1 MKKLLSIF
9 FLSCTATLFSG
20 NYDIR
25 VLSNKDGLSNS
36 SVNVVFQD
44 SNELMWFGTWDGLNR
59 YNGKEFR
66 IYKPVAG
73 DDRSISN
80 NIIRDII
87 EEEKDYLWI
96 ATDWGINRMNVRE
109 GTFERFF
116 VDSLYREITN
126 EHSYLIAGNSRGEIV
141 ASVYQQGI
149 YLFNR
154 ALHRFEP
161 LYTDQQLNIRKI
173 ILGERDQLWVLTNE
187 KRLYRMDIRM
197 VNQHP
202 AIVKTTPFILQQDVV
217 QIFTCSSCELLVQTS
232 DQQVY
237 QYDDLLQV
245 MRPLQTDNNTG
256 YLNDIGL
263 LEGSVYLAT
272 SKGLFRY
279 EVGDK
284 VQPVITGSNILD
296 IYIGTQEIIWAGT
309 DMKGVWKVEPHS
321 D

>member
-149 YLFNR
+149 
-154 ALHRFEP
+154 
-161 LYTDQQLNIRKI
+161 
-173 ILGERDQLWVLTNE
+173 
-187 KRLYRMDIRM
+187 
-197 VNQHP
+197 
-202 AIVKTTPFILQQDVV
+202 
-217 QIFTCSSCELLVQTS
+217 
-232 DQQVY
+232 
-237 QYDDLLQV
+237 
-245 MRPLQTDNNTG
+245 
-256 YLNDIGL
+256 
-263 LEGSVYLAT
+263 
-272 SKGLFRY
+272 
-279 EVGDK
+279 
-284 VQPVITGSNILD
+284 
-296 IYIGTQEIIWAGT
+296 
-309 DMKGVWKVEPHS
+309 
-321 D
+321 